1 MSDAHQPQT
10 EHSAEYKKEQ
20 IQQAAKM
27 LSNCRRL
34 LVLTGAGLSADA
46 GVPTFRGA
54 GGLWNEYKAEDLA
67 SLEGF
72 AANPD
77 LVWDWYRERRMAVA
91 EAKPHAGQR
100 SLALLQQHFSGGQ
113 VLMVTTNEDDL
124 LERVGVTDVVHMHGS
139 LFATKCADLCGWDVT
154 DSLDNAWS
162 MVACPKCG
170 ARTRPG
176 SVWYGEKLPE
186 EPLQRIA
193 QFEADGCLLI
203 GSSLLVQPMAQ
214 MPGEISLH
222 GHPVVE
228 INTEETPF
236 SQFAMESLRGTAKD
250 ILPSLVDLLTSHI
263 VRAQIKRAQSDSSQT
278 KIPRTEQGG

>member
-1 MSDAHQPQT
+1 MSDAH
-10 EHSAEYKKEQ
+10 HDVKEQ
-20 IQQAAKM
+20 IAQAAKM
-27 LSNCRRL
+27 LSTCQRL

-67 SLEGF
+67 SLAGF
-72 AANPD
+72 ELQPD
-77 LVWDWYRERRMAVA
+77 MVWDWYRERRMAIA
-91 EAKPHAGQR
+91 EATPHAGQR

-124 LERVGVTDVVHMHGS
+124 LERVGVTDVVHVHGS
-139 LFATKCADLCGWDVT
+139 LYATKCVALCGWSVT
-154 DSLDNAWS
+154 DSVDNAWS

-176 SVWYGEKLPE
+176 SVWYGEKLPA
-186 EPLQRIA
+186 EPLQQIA

-203 GSSLLVQPMAQ
+203 GSSLLVQPVSQ
-214 MPGEISLH
+214 MPAEIALH

-250 ILPSLVDLLTSHI
+250 ILPVLVDLLTSRI
-263 VRAQIKRAQSDSSQT
+263 VRAQNKRAKSDSSHSN
-278 KIPRTEQGG
+278 ISRAEPHG